1 MTLRDWNNM
10 DESTVSA
17 DTIVDFKDLSTHYLN
32 SRENRVLVVLY
43 FYLFYYYYFFIIFLK
58 DSINHE
64 LFIDRRHSALHVSS
78 THRLVYD
85 SLVLFL
91 QKCATDDGSRTE
103 EACK

>member
-43 FYLFYYYYFFIIFLK
+43 FYLFYYYYYLFFKQRIIYDNLCPP
-58 DSINHE
+58 H
-64 LFIDRRHSALHVSS
+64 LFPLTYMPEVVLSPTTAS
-78 THRLVYD
+78 TYPIKIEV
-85 SLVLFL
+85 
-91 QKCATDDGSRTE
+91 
-103 EACK
+103 